1 MRLEF
6 RAMEM
11 GIQKNIIV
19 TKSYAALLRASTIET
34 HDRART
40 TSWWVCKAELCAST
54 EETHFGAP
62 Y

>member
-1 MRLEF
+1 
-6 RAMEM
+6 MEM